1 MQLDYLRYFI
11 ALNQYKSINK
21 TGRELNTTPQNV
33 SRILKQIESELKVD
47 LFFRT
52 PQGII
57 ITNYG
62 KDFLEFAKTTISQ
75 YDALQAKFNFL
86 KNQSHNEASVTLFTH
101 RLMDEIFLND
111 MLIEFSQAY
120 PGIFINNVTT
130 DYKDGYQKMLETTNA
145 IGCFN
150 DDVLHEYTKGIPD
163 SYEKIPLFQVT
174 PVLAVSHDHPFAKK
188 SNISIQ
194 DLIGQ
199 KMAIYTVQGNEKDT
213 LQYALLEAHNITNQV
228 SYITSSS
235 LKVCYRLAATSDYVM
250 PVALESFQHQDLS
263 ITKDIVTVPY
273 SDFPPAQQFLIKPK
287 NLPADSAQQL
297 FCTFLLDYVQKNI
310 KNSNF

>member
-11 ALNQYKSINK
+11 ALDQYKSINK

-33 SRILKQIESELKVD
+33 SRILKQIESELQVD

-57 ITNYG
+57 ITNEG

-75 YDALQAKFNFL
+75 YDSIQAKFSFL
-86 KNQSHNEASVTLFTH
+86 KKQSHDDASIALFTH

-111 MLIEFSQAY
+111 MLIDFSQTY
-120 PGIFINNVTT
+120 PDIFINNVTT
-130 DYKDGYQKMLETTNA
+130 DYKDGYQKMLETPNG

-150 DDVLHEYTKGIPD
+150 DDILHEYTKAIPD

-174 PVLAVSHDHPFAKK
+174 PVLAVSHKHPFAKK
-188 SNISIQ
+188 TSISIQ
-194 DLIGQ
+194 ELIGQ
-199 KMAIYTVQGNEKDT
+199 KMAIYTVQGDEKDT

-235 LKVCYRLAATSDYVM
+235 LKVCYRLTATSDYVM
-250 PVALESFQHQDLS
+250 PVALESFQHQDAS
-263 ITKDIVTVPY
+263 ITRDVVTIPY
-273 SDFPPAQQFLIKPK
+273 SDFPPSQQFLIKPK

-297 FCTFLLDYVQKNI
+297 FCTFLLNHVQKQLQRN
-310 KNSNF
+310 